1 MGSHRRIA
9 GANKRLAS
17 WLVHPLNSVDLD
29 NFPEVLRHQAPAPGE
44 PMSPAVL
51 IGAQPVSSVDMKSEV
66 PMASSTLMA
75 NQFKASTV
83 KHAVPSVTVRR
94 SDCEGLTHHDL
105 HRFNLLMVPP
115 SAWTRQH
122 HQATGHSADTR

>member
-1 MGSHRRIA
+1 MGSRCGIA

-29 NFPEVLRHQAPAPGE
+29 NFPEVLRHEAPAPGE
-44 PMSPAVL
+44 PMSLSVL
-51 IGAQPVSSVDMKSEV
+51 IGTQPVSSVDMQSEM

-94 SDCEGLTHHDL
+94 SDCAWLTHHDL
-105 HRFNLLMVPP
+105 HRFDLLMVHP
-115 SAWTRQH
+115 SGTVN
-122 HQATGHSADTR
+122 HQLTTGAPRLG